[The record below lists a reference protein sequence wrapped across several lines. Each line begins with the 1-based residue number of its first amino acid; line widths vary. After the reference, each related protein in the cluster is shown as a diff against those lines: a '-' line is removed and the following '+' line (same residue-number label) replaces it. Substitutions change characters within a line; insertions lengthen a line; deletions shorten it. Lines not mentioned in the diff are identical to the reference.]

1 MDALYSLFAD
11 HGPGALTWGL
21 LFLGGL
27 AARHLLPHIGWKYAQ
42 DVISRALNEI
52 AFAVREVAQVYADAI
67 KEDPNRNGKL
77 DPEEKERAKQ
87 MAIAAAKRN
96 LGAAG
101 LKRLGRVL
109 GLDDVTDWI
118 AGHTE
123 AAVSMLPK
131 KNPALPPAA

>member
-1 MDALYSLFAD
+1 MDTFFTLVAE
-11 HGPGALTWGL
+11 HGPSALTWGL

-42 DVISRALNEI
+42 DVISRAMNEI

-67 KEDPNRNGKL
+67 KEANADGKL
-77 DPEEKERAKQ
+77 TDAEKAEAKRL
-87 MAIAAAKRN
+87 AIAAAKRN

-109 GLDDVTDWI
+109 GLEDVTDWI

-123 AAVSMLPK
+123 AAVNL
-131 KNPALPPAA
+131 LPPPA